1 MAHVQQLLQPQFQT
15 PLNWDPMMMRVKMKK
30 KGTFHHQMVSLLV
43 YKHRNHIKIVQ
54 KDYLEGTYLFVFI
67 FTEEEEDDEDEYTDG
82 DDDEDVD
89 CCDDDCGEEDDED
102 DNDDNL
108 DSTKGHRII
117 QRDGSGVEILGARGE
132 REMHS
137 MEWDNDI

>member
-1 MAHVQQLLQPQFQT
+1 MHVQQLRQLQFQT

-30 KGTFHHQMVSLLV
+30 RGTFHHQMVSLLV
-43 YKHRNHIKIVQ
+43 YKHRHHINIKRITFKVQ
-54 KDYLEGTYLFVFI
+54 TYLFSF

-82 DDDEDVD
+82 DEDEDVD

-117 QRDGSGVEILGARGE
+117 QRNGSGVEILGARGE
-132 REMHS
+132 RELHS

>member
-1 MAHVQQLLQPQFQT
+1 MRKMDT
-15 PLNWDPMMMRVKMKK
+15 PHRR
-30 KGTFHHQMVSLLV
+30 MVSSLI
-43 YKHRNHIKIVQ
+43 YKHRHHIKMLFCN
-54 KDYLEGTYLFVFI
+54 YLKLHTYSFSF
-67 FTEEEEDDEDEYTDG
+67 FTEEEDDDEDEYTDG

-102 DNDDNL
+102 DNDDSL

-117 QRDGSGVEILGARGE
+117 QRNGSGVEILGARGD

>member
-1 MAHVQQLLQPQFQT
+1 
-15 PLNWDPMMMRVKMKK
+15 MKK
-30 KGTFHHQMVSLLV
+30 RGTCHHQMVSTMV
-43 YKHRNHIKIVQ
+43 YKHRHDTKIKGLRCGYKLIC
-54 KDYLEGTYLFVFI
+54 FHF

-82 DDDEDVD
+82 DEDEDVD
-89 CCDDDCGEEDDED
+89 CCDDDCGEEEDED

-117 QRDGSGVEILGARGE
+117 HRNGSGVEILAARGE

>member
-1 MAHVQQLLQPQFQT
+1 MQFC
-15 PLNWDPMMMRVKMKK
+15 N
-30 KGTFHHQMVSLLV
+30 
-43 YKHRNHIKIVQ
+43 NAQ

-108 DSTKGHRII
+108 DSTTGHRII